1 MNSDLYNSNPQFA
14 FALEKPLRIL
24 MAIQGE
30 CH

>member
-1 MNSDLYNSNPQFA
+1 MNSDLYKFKLQFA

-24 MAIQGE
+24 MAIRGE